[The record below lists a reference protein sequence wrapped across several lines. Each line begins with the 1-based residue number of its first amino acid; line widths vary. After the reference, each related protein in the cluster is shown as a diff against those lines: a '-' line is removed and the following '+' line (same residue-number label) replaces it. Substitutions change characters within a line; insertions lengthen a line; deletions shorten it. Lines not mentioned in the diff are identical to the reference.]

1 MQSISLLCAVV
12 VSVAVAFAQPP
23 ASRPLSPFE
32 QELVNNEKQ
41 FVQALQDKNIAYVS
55 QAVSDDFQ
63 GIATNGD
70 LFDKVEL
77 VDTAQEGMPKDLR
90 MYDVRVVRLDDGCAV
105 VAYNMIVPGARPR
118 YRHLSDTWTKDGS
131 QWKLKFRQTTPNL
144 WSALDL
150 D

>member
-1 MQSISLLCAVV
+1 MQSISLLGVVV

-23 ASRPLSPFE
+23 APKPLSPFE

-77 VDTAQEGMPKDLR
+77 LDTAREGMPKDLR
-90 MYDVRVVRLDDGCAV
+90 VYDVRVVRLDDGCAV

-118 YRHLSDTWTKDGS
+118 YRHRSDTWTKDGS
-131 QWKLKFRQTTPNL
+131 KWKLKFQQTTPNL